1 MNKKLKRGGYTA
13 ILALIAVAAL
23 ILFNMIVGKLPENLT
38 KIDLSNTKIYSIG
51 ETTKEVLDGLDK
63 DVTIYVV
70 ADPDS
75 VDTRITHFLEQYESA
90 SSHVKVETLDSIL
103 HPDQVQA
110 MEAENNSLLIS
121 CEDTGRKETVP
132 FDDIIQTTYTMY
144 GYPQESAFDGE
155 GQVTSAIKGMV
166 SDIQKIAYQTG
177 SHGES
182 QLSESVTSMLKKSN
196 FSLADVNLLTVGSVP
211 EDCSLLIINNPQ
223 TDLAEDEADMIL
235 SYLDRGG
242 HVMILSGPLTEERP
256 HFKKVMDAY
265 GIEQLPG
272 YAADMDRYYQNNP
285 FYMFPIY
292 NSAHPI
298 TSPLDSR
305 SLALVA
311 QSGALRIS
319 DSVPEGVTAEAFLTT
334 SDNAVRIVSD
344 TEQVPGSFVLA
355 ASAEKETDNG
365 KASLVVFSC
374 PSLIDPG
381 ITEVFSNL
389 TNLDIFMNAAVWNF
403 EDVENVSIPSK
414 SLEMTFNT
422 ISGSGTLSFIFIL
435 VIPAAVALVG
445 FIVWMKRRKL

>member
-90 SSHVKVETLDSIL
+90 SSHVKLETLDSIL

-155 GQVTSAIKGMV
+155 GQVTSAIKGVV

-196 FSLADVNLLTVGSVP
+196 FSLADVNLLTAGSVP

-242 HVMILSGPLTEERP
+242 HVMILSQR
-256 HFKKVMDAY
+256 
-265 GIEQLPG
+265 
-272 YAADMDRYYQNNP
+272 
-285 FYMFPIY
+285 
-292 NSAHPI
+292 
-298 TSPLDSR
+298 
-305 SLALVA
+305 
-311 QSGALRIS
+311 
-319 DSVPEGVTAEAFLTT
+319 SVPTLKRLWTPTA
-334 SDNAVRIVSD
+334 
-344 TEQVPGSFVLA
+344 
-355 ASAEKETDNG
+355 
-365 KASLVVFSC
+365 
-374 PSLIDPG
+374 
-381 ITEVFSNL
+381 
-389 TNLDIFMNAAVWNF
+389 
-403 EDVENVSIPSK
+403 
-414 SLEMTFNT
+414 
-422 ISGSGTLSFIFIL
+422 
-435 VIPAAVALVG
+435 
-445 FIVWMKRRKL
+445 

>member
-1 MNKKLKRGGYTA
+1 
-13 ILALIAVAAL
+13 
-23 ILFNMIVGKLPENLT
+23 
-38 KIDLSNTKIYSIG
+38 
-51 ETTKEVLDGLDK
+51 
-63 DVTIYVV
+63 
-70 ADPDS
+70 
-75 VDTRITHFLEQYESA
+75 
-90 SSHVKVETLDSIL
+90 
-103 HPDQVQA
+103 
-110 MEAENNSLLIS
+110 
-121 CEDTGRKETVP
+121 
-132 FDDIIQTTYTMY
+132 
-144 GYPQESAFDGE
+144 
-155 GQVTSAIKGMV
+155 
-166 SDIQKIAYQTG
+166 
-177 SHGES
+177 
-182 QLSESVTSMLKKSN
+182 
-196 FSLADVNLLTVGSVP
+196 
-211 EDCSLLIINNPQ
+211 
-223 TDLAEDEADMIL
+223 
-235 SYLDRGG
+235 
-242 HVMILSGPLTEERP
+242 MILSGPLTEERP

-292 NSAHPI
+292 NSAHSI

-344 TEQVPGSFVLA
+344 TEQVPGSFALA

>member
-38 KIDLSNTKIYSIG
+38 KIDLSDTKIYSISD
-51 ETTKEVLDGLDK
+51 TTKEVLDGLDK

-121 CEDTGRKETVP
+121 CGDTGRKETIS
-132 FDDIIQTTYTMY
+132 FDDIIQKTYTMY

-155 GQVTSAIKGMV
+155 GQVTSAIKGVV
-166 SDIQKIAYQTG
+166 SDVQKIAYQTE

-182 QLSESVTSMLKKSN
+182 QLSDSAVSMLKKSN
-196 FSLADVNLLTVGSVP
+196 FSLADVNLLTAGSVP
-211 EDCSLLIINNPQ
+211 EDCSLLIINHPQ

-235 SYLDRGG
+235 SYLDGGG
-242 HVMILSGPLTEERP
+242 HVLLLSGPLTEERP
-256 HFKKVMDAY
+256 HFKRVMEAY

-272 YAADMDRYYQNNP
+272 YAADMDRCYQNNP
-285 FYMFPIY
+285 FYTFPVC
-292 NSAHPI
+292 SSTHPI
-298 TSPLDSR
+298 TDQLDSR

-311 QSGALRIS
+311 QSGALKIS

-334 SDNAVRIVSD
+334 SDNGVRIVSD
-344 TEQVPGSFVLA
+344 TEQEAGCFVLA
-355 ASAEKETDNG
+355 ASAAKETDNG
-365 KASLVVFSC
+365 TASLIVFSC

-403 EDVENVSIPSK
+403 EDTENVSIPSK

-422 ISGSGTLSFIFIL
+422 ISGSGTLSFLFIL
-435 VIPAAVALVG
+435 VIPAVAALGG
-445 FIVWMKRRKL
+445 FIVWMRRRKL